1 MNIEKNHPLFLVGA
15 GLLLAILACNA
26 PGQMTSTAAPP
37 TASQAGEAS
46 PTLPPSSITATPVAT
61 DTPVPDVPGPGGCT
75 LNSAWVADITI
86 PDNTEIPPGAAFT
99 KTWRVRNS
107 GDCAWEEGTRLV
119 FVSDEP
125 MGGPVAVDVPQVAPG
140 SNTDVSVDFVAP
152 GTPGT
157 YRSTWQMQST
167 DGVRFG
173 SQIYVQIVVP
183 EEATKEPTAEPT
195 PEPTQEPTAEPTPE
209 CVDVDPALEPILD
222 EVESL
227 GYDLGCPT
235 EPITSVQGAFQEFWA
250 NVEEVNPHL
259 HYRSLMLWRSDNGE
273 IYVIDGEDTDA
284 SEGALLAYTD
294 TWEESQPIVHPD
306 CDGMTTPVG
315 YQMPIRGFG
324 KVWCVNELWDPVG
337 WPADNEAPV
346 TLLVQPMQTGL
357 LMKVSDSYI
366 EYLVAL
372 DYRAVRGWTTMVG
385 P

>member
-1 MNIEKNHPLFLVGA
+1 MNIRSHRAILAAVS
-15 GLLLAILACNA
+15 LLLLTALACNA
-26 PGQMTSTAAPP
+26 PGSVVTTAAP
-37 TASQAGEAS
+37 TAASQAGEAS
-46 PTLPPSSITATPVAT
+46 PTPTPSPQPSAAGTPVAT

-86 PDNTEIPPGAAFT
+86 PDNTEIPPGTAFT

-107 GDCAWEEGTRLV
+107 GDCAWEEGTQLV
-119 FVSDEP
+119 FVSGEP
-125 MGGPVAVDVPQVAPG
+125 MDSPAAVNVPQVAAG

-152 GTPGT
+152 DTPGT
-157 YRSTWQMQST
+157 YRSTWQMQSA

-173 SQIYVQIVVP
+173 SQIYVQIVAP
-183 EEATKEPTAEPT
+183 EEATEEPT
-195 PEPTQEPTAEPTPE
+195 PEPTQEPTAEPTSE
-209 CVDVDPALEPILD
+209 CVDVDPTLEPILD

-250 NVEEVNPHL
+250 NVDEVNPHL

-294 TWEESQPIVHPD
+294 TWEEGQPNVHPD
-306 CDGMTTPVG
+306 CDSMTTPVG
-315 YQMPIRGFG
+315 YQLPIRGFG

-337 WPADNEAPV
+337 WPADNEAAV

-357 LMKVSDSYI
+357 LMKVSGSYI

-372 DYRAVRGWTTMVG
+372 DYQAVRGWTTMVG